1 MTTLA
6 DLHNELNIT
15 QRLALYVK
23 NQNKKYGTH
32 YTENMTLPEDVAF
45 LIRLNTLGKKRKH
58 KEQIYLLRDMQAE
71 AKINKTKSIGYKAHI
86 KKQDKTIEELANKV
100 QRAEKVV
107 NQTNLRDAIIEIYEA
122 IVHVGHPVPEKH
134 KSTAKKY
141 AGKAYEFMEWHQV
154 RNMLVK
160 IAEEL
165 TKQLKELEK

>member
-32 YTENMTLPEDVAF
+32 YTENMPLPDSVAF

-58 KEQIYLLRDMQAE
+58 KEQLQELRDMVDTANVSRDI
-71 AKINKTKSIGYKAHI
+71 ANKHMGEVIELKQENSEL
-86 KKQDKTIEELANKV
+86 KKKV

-122 IVHVGHPVPEKH
+122 MNTSTPDVIQKEVGR
-134 KSTAKKY
+134 KY
-141 AGKAYEFMEWHQV
+141 AGKAFQFMEWYQV
-154 RNMLVK
+154 RQMLNQTAK
-160 IAEEL
+160 DL

>member
-32 YTENMTLPEDVAF
+32 YTENMPLPDSVAF

-58 KEQIYLLRDMQAE
+58 KEQLQELRDMVDTANVSRDIANKHMGEVIELKQEKAELIKKVKRAE
-71 AKINKTKSIGYKAHI
+71 AI
-86 KKQDKTIEELANKV
+86 
-100 QRAEKVV
+100 V

-122 IVHVGHPVPEKH
+122 MQAVPPSDKEIEIGR
-134 KSTAKKY
+134 KY
-141 AGKAYEFMEWHQV
+141 AGKAYQFMEWHQV
-154 RNMLVK
+154 RQMLNQTAK
-160 IAEEL
+160 DL
-165 TKQLKELEK
+165 TRQLKELEK

>member
-32 YTENMTLPEDVAF
+32 YTENMPLPDSVAF

-58 KEQIYLLRDMQAE
+58 QEQLSALMPLSEQAKRARKYKDE
-71 AKINKTKSIGYKAHI
+71 LNELNK
-86 KKQDKTIEELANKV
+86 KV

-107 NQTNLRDAIIEIYEA
+107 NQTNLRDAIIEIYEVMQVSTP
-122 IVHVGHPVPEKH
+122 VHSKH
-134 KSTAKKY
+134 HEIGRKY
-141 AGKAYEFMEWHQV
+141 AGKAYQFMEWHQV
-154 RNMLVK
+154 RQLLNQTAK
-160 IAEEL
+160 EL
-165 TKQLKELEK
+165 TRQLKELEK

>member
-32 YTENMTLPEDVAF
+32 YTENMPLPEDVAF

-58 KEQIYLLRDMQAE
+58 KEQILTLRPLSEQAKRARKYKDE
-71 AKINKTKSIGYKAHI
+71 LNELNK
-86 KKQDKTIEELANKV
+86 KV
-100 QRAEKVV
+100 QRAEKIV